1 MFDKRSIQPFLKKET
16 NMLEKVKSMIA
27 DAMMIDESEIT
38 EETRF
43 IEDLHAD
50 SLDIVQ
56 LIIAMEREFGKRF
69 GDEEI
74 AKIKTVGDA
83 ISYLK

>member
-1 MFDKRSIQPFLKKET
+1 MLDKIKSI
-16 NMLEKVKSMIA
+16 MA
-27 DAMMIDESEIT
+27 DILMIDESEIT

-56 LIIAMEREFGKRF
+56 MIIAMEREFGKKF
-69 GDEEI
+69 SDEEI
-74 AKIKTVGDA
+74 AKIKTVGDVLN
-83 ISYLK
+83 YLK

>member
-1 MFDKRSIQPFLKKET
+1 MWEKIQGI
-16 NMLEKVKSMIA
+16 IA
-27 DAMMIDESEIT
+27 DTMMIDESEIT

-56 LIIAMEREFGKRF
+56 MIIAMEREFGRKF
-69 GDEEI
+69 TDDEI
-74 AKIKTVGDA
+74 SSIKTVGDA
-83 ISYLK
+83 YSYLK

>member
-1 MFDKRSIQPFLKKET
+1 MDTTLFEKKEVLT
-16 NMLEKVKSMIA
+16 MLSKIKGIMA
-27 DAMMIDESEIT
+27 DILMIDESQIA

-56 LIIAMEREFGKRF
+56 MIIAMEREFGKKF
-69 GDEEI
+69 SDEEI
-74 AKIKTVGDA
+74 AKIKTVGDVLN
-83 ISYLK
+83 YLK

>member
-1 MFDKRSIQPFLKKET
+1 
-16 NMLEKVKSMIA
+16 MLEKIKRMIA
-27 DAMMIDESEIT
+27 DALMIDESEIT

-56 LIIAMEREFGKRF
+56 LIIAMEKEFGKRF
-69 GDEEI
+69 SDEEI
-74 AKIKTVGDA
+74 AKIKTVGDVLT
-83 ISYLK
+83 YLK

>member
-1 MFDKRSIQPFLKKET
+1 
-16 NMLEKVKSMIA
+16 MLEKIKGMIA
-27 DAMMIDESEIT
+27 DALMIDESEIT

-56 LIIAMEREFGKRF
+56 LIIAMEKEFGKRF
-69 GDEEI
+69 SDEEI
-74 AKIKTVGDA
+74 AKIKTVGDVL
-83 ISYLK
+83 SYLK

>member
-1 MFDKRSIQPFLKKET
+1 
-16 NMLEKVKSMIA
+16 MLEKIKGMIA
-27 DAMMIDESEIT
+27 DALMIDESEIT

-56 LIIAMEREFGKRF
+56 LIIAMEKEFGKRF
-69 GDEEI
+69 SDEEI
-74 AKIKTVGDA
+74 AKIKTVGDVLA
-83 ISYLK
+83 YLK

>member
-1 MFDKRSIQPFLKKET
+1 
-16 NMLEKVKSMIA
+16 MIA
-27 DAMMIDESEIT
+27 DAMMIEEDQIT

-56 LIIAMEREFGKRF
+56 MIIAMEREFGKKF
-69 GDEEI
+69 SDDEI
-74 AKIKTVGDA
+74 AKIKTVGDVV
-83 ISYLK
+83 SYLK

>member
-1 MFDKRSIQPFLKKET
+1 
-16 NMLEKVKSMIA
+16 MLEKIKSMIA
-27 DAMMIDESEIT
+27 ETLMIDESEIT
-38 EETRF
+38 EDTRF

-56 LIIAMEREFGKRF
+56 MIIAMEREFGKKF
-69 GDEEI
+69 SDEEI
-74 AKIKTVGDA
+74 TKIKSVGDV

>member
-1 MFDKRSIQPFLKKET
+1 
-16 NMLEKVKSMIA
+16 MLEKIKGMIA
-27 DAMMIDESEIT
+27 DALMIDESEIT

-56 LIIAMEREFGKRF
+56 MIIAMEREFGKKF
-69 GDEEI
+69 SDEEI
-74 AKIKTVGDA
+74 AKIKTVGDVLN
-83 ISYLK
+83 YLK

>member
-1 MFDKRSIQPFLKKET
+1 MLDKIKSIMADIL
-16 NMLEKVKSMIA
+16 MIEEA
-27 DAMMIDESEIT
+27 EIT

-56 LIIAMEREFGKRF
+56 MIIAMEREFGKKF
-69 GDEEI
+69 SDEEI
-74 AKIKTVGDA
+74 AKIKTVGDVLN
-83 ISYLK
+83 YLK

>member
-1 MFDKRSIQPFLKKET
+1 MDTTPFEKKEVQT
-16 NMLEKVKSMIA
+16 MLDKIKSIMA
-27 DAMMIDESEIT
+27 DILMIDESEIT

-56 LIIAMEREFGKRF
+56 MIIAMEREFGKKF
-69 GDEEI
+69 SDEEI
-74 AKIKTVGDA
+74 AKIKTVGDVLN
-83 ISYLK
+83 YLK

>member
-1 MFDKRSIQPFLKKET
+1 
-16 NMLEKVKSMIA
+16 MLEKVKSMIA

>member
-1 MFDKRSIQPFLKKET
+1 
-16 NMLEKVKSMIA
+16 MLEKIKGMIA
-27 DAMMIDESEIT
+27 DALMIDESEIT

-56 LIIAMEREFGKRF
+56 LIIAMEKEFGKRF
-69 GDEEI
+69 SDEEI
-74 AKIKTVGDA
+74 AKIKTVGDVLA
-83 ISYLK
+83 CLK

>member
-1 MFDKRSIQPFLKKET
+1 
-16 NMLEKVKSMIA
+16 MLSKIKGIMA
-27 DAMMIDESEIT
+27 DILMIDESQIT

-56 LIIAMEREFGKRF
+56 MIIAMEREFDKKF
-69 GDEEI
+69 SDEEI
-74 AKIKTVGDA
+74 AKIKTVGDVLN
-83 ISYLK
+83 YLK

>member
-1 MFDKRSIQPFLKKET
+1 
-16 NMLEKVKSMIA
+16 MIA
-27 DAMMIDESEIT
+27 DALMIDESEIT

-56 LIIAMEREFGKRF
+56 LIIAMEKEFGKRF
-69 GDEEI
+69 SDEEI
-74 AKIKTVGDA
+74 AKIKTVGDVLT
-83 ISYLK
+83 YLK

>member
-1 MFDKRSIQPFLKKET
+1 MDTTLFEKKEVLT
-16 NMLEKVKSMIA
+16 MLSKIKGIMA
-27 DAMMIDESEIT
+27 DILMIDESQIT

-56 LIIAMEREFGKRF
+56 MIIAMEREFDKKF
-69 GDEEI
+69 SDEEI
-74 AKIKTVGDA
+74 AKIKTVGDVLN
-83 ISYLK
+83 YLK

>member
-1 MFDKRSIQPFLKKET
+1 MNMDTTPFEKKEVQT
-16 NMLEKVKSMIA
+16 MLDKIKSIMA
-27 DAMMIDESEIT
+27 DILMIDESEIT

-56 LIIAMEREFGKRF
+56 MIIAMEREFGKKF
-69 GDEEI
+69 SDEEI
-74 AKIKTVGDA
+74 AKDFEDSINNPA
-83 ISYLK
+83 

>member
-1 MFDKRSIQPFLKKET
+1 
-16 NMLEKVKSMIA
+16 MLEKIKGMIA
-27 DAMMIDESEIT
+27 DALMIDESEIT
-38 EETRF
+38 EGTRF

-69 GDEEI
+69 SDEEI
-74 AKIKTVGDA
+74 AKIKTVGDVLT
-83 ISYLK
+83 YLK

>member
-1 MFDKRSIQPFLKKET
+1 MSDTPLFKKEKK
-16 NMLEKVKSMIA
+16 MFEKIRAMIA
-27 DAMMIDESEIT
+27 DAMMIDENEIT

-56 LIIAMEREFGKRF
+56 LIIAMEREFGKKF
-69 GDEEI
+69 EDEEI
-74 AKIKTVGDA
+74 TKIKKVEDVL
-83 ISYLK
+83 SYLQ

>member
-1 MFDKRSIQPFLKKET
+1 
-16 NMLEKVKSMIA
+16 MIA
-27 DAMMIDESEIT
+27 ETLMIDESEIT
-38 EETRF
+38 EDTRF

-56 LIIAMEREFGKRF
+56 MIIAMEREFGKKF
-69 GDEEI
+69 SDEEI
-74 AKIKTVGDA
+74 TKIKSVGDV

>member
-1 MFDKRSIQPFLKKET
+1 
-16 NMLEKVKSMIA
+16 MLSKIKGIMA
-27 DAMMIDESEIT
+27 DILMIDESQIA

-56 LIIAMEREFGKRF
+56 MIIAMEREFGKKF
-69 GDEEI
+69 SDEEI
-74 AKIKTVGDA
+74 AKIKTVGDVLN
-83 ISYLK
+83 YLK

>member
-1 MFDKRSIQPFLKKET
+1 MWEKIKSI
-16 NMLEKVKSMIA
+16 IA
-27 DAMMIDESEIT
+27 DTMMIDESEIT

-56 LIIAMEREFGKRF
+56 MIISIEREFGKKF
-69 GDEEI
+69 SDEEI
-74 AKIKTVGDA
+74 AKIKTVGDVLN
-83 ISYLK
+83 YLK

>member
-1 MFDKRSIQPFLKKET
+1 
-16 NMLEKVKSMIA
+16 MLEKIKSMIA
-27 DAMMIDESEIT
+27 ETLMIDESEIT
-38 EETRF
+38 EDTRF

-56 LIIAMEREFGKRF
+56 MIIAMEREFGKKF
-69 GDEEI
+69 SDEEI
-74 AKIKTVGDA
+74 AKIKTVGDV

>member
-1 MFDKRSIQPFLKKET
+1 
-16 NMLEKVKSMIA
+16 MLEKIKGMIA
-27 DAMMIDESEIT
+27 DALMIDESEIT

-56 LIIAMEREFGKRF
+56 LIIAMEKEFGKRF
-69 GDEEI
+69 SDEEI
-74 AKIKTVGDA
+74 AKIKTVGDVLT
-83 ISYLK
+83 YLK

>member
-1 MFDKRSIQPFLKKET
+1 MDTTLFEKKEVLT
-16 NMLEKVKSMIA
+16 MLSKIKGIMA
-27 DAMMIDESEIT
+27 DILMIDESQIT

-56 LIIAMEREFGKRF
+56 MIIAMEREFGKKF
-69 GDEEI
+69 SDEEI
-74 AKIKTVGDA
+74 AKIKTVGDVLN
-83 ISYLK
+83 YLK

>member
-1 MFDKRSIQPFLKKET
+1 
-16 NMLEKVKSMIA
+16 MLEKIKGMIA
-27 DAMMIDESEIT
+27 DALMIDESEIT

-56 LIIAMEREFGKRF
+56 LIIAMEKEFGKRF
-69 GDEEI
+69 SDDEI
-74 AKIKTVGDA
+74 AKIKTVGDVLA
-83 ISYLK
+83 YLK

>member
-1 MFDKRSIQPFLKKET
+1 MLDKIK
-16 NMLEKVKSMIA
+16 NIMA
-27 DAMMIDESEIT
+27 DILMIDGSEIT

-56 LIIAMEREFGKRF
+56 MIIAMEREFGKKF
-69 GDEEI
+69 SDEEI
-74 AKIKTVGDA
+74 AKVKTVGDVLNF
-83 ISYLK
+83 LK

>member
-1 MFDKRSIQPFLKKET
+1 MLDKIKSIMADILMIKE
-16 NMLEKVKSMIA
+16 A
-27 DAMMIDESEIT
+27 EIT

-56 LIIAMEREFGKRF
+56 MIIAMEREFGKKF
-69 GDEEI
+69 SDEEI
-74 AKIKTVGDA
+74 AKIKTVGDVLN
-83 ISYLK
+83 YLK

>member
-1 MFDKRSIQPFLKKET
+1 
-16 NMLEKVKSMIA
+16 MLSKIKGIMA
-27 DAMMIDESEIT
+27 DILMIDESQIT

-56 LIIAMEREFGKRF
+56 MIIAMEREFGKKF
-69 GDEEI
+69 SDEEI
-74 AKIKTVGDA
+74 AKIKTVGDVLN
-83 ISYLK
+83 YLK

>member
-1 MFDKRSIQPFLKKET
+1 MISIQPFLKKERK
-16 NMLEKVKSMIA
+16 MFKKIRSMIA
-27 DAMMIDESEIT
+27 DAMMIEEDQIT

-56 LIIAMEREFGKRF
+56 MIIAMEREFGKKF
-69 GDEEI
+69 SDDEI
-74 AKIKTVGDA
+74 AKIKTVGDVV
-83 ISYLK
+83 SYLK

>member
-1 MFDKRSIQPFLKKET
+1 MDTTPFEKKEAQT
-16 NMLEKVKSMIA
+16 MLDKIKSIMA
-27 DAMMIDESEIT
+27 DILMIDESEIT

-56 LIIAMEREFGKRF
+56 MIIAMEREFGKKF
-69 GDEEI
+69 SDEEI
-74 AKIKTVGDA
+74 AKIKTVGDVLN
-83 ISYLK
+83 YLK